1 MTPFEARL
9 VLDNHE
15 IELFVKLY
23 AKVMSLDL
31 IHGSDNFM
39 TLNSKDLTT
48 YQNASFYSHQH
59 QYGGL
64 LSNII
69 QFDNEFIHT
78 WKSKEDFRI
87 WFDLHRYIVE

>member
-9 VLDNHE
+9 VLDNYE

-31 IHGSDNFM
+31 IHGSNNFM
-39 TLNSKDLTT
+39 TLYSKALTT
-48 YQNASFYSHQH
+48 YQNAFFYSHQ
-59 QYGGL
+59 YNGL

-69 QFDNEFIHT
+69 LFDNEFIHS

-87 WFDLHRYIVE
+87 WFDLHRHIIE